1 MYNTVYHQLSCAR
14 NDGVK
19 ARIRLVLFGF
29 AGGRIAALMSL
40 AKELPSWI
48 EVWGAEYPG
57 RGFRWKTHSLNSAQ
71 HLLDDLMPGLRGLCN
86 KPVVLLGY
94 SMGANIAYRLGLNLS
109 GQVLG
114 VIAASA
120 PPPSQKVMD
129 LHKYSDQRLLEH
141 LESLGGIPPEILSS
155 QAIMDIFLPVVR
167 ADLECCSD
175 MDRLALQPLNCPI
188 LVMHGSADRMVRIT
202 EAPRWLQ
209 ISGGRTDFSLCK
221 VYPGGHFFHQGV
233 EAKVALD
240 ITNWLLKLLSTT
252 VPASEPAPSSSKN
265 I

>member
-1 MYNTVYHQLSCAR
+1 MCNSVYHRLSNTR

-29 AGGRIAALMSL
+29 AGGRIAGLMSL

-57 RGFRWKTHSLNSAQ
+57 RGFRWKTHSVNSAPR
-71 HLLDDLMPGLRGLCN
+71 LLDDLMPGLRALCDQ
-86 KPVVLLGY
+86 PVVLLGY
-94 SMGANIAYRLGLNLS
+94 SMGANIAYRLGLNLP
-109 GQVLG
+109 GQILG

-120 PPPSQKVMD
+120 PPPGQRVMD
-129 LHKYSDQRLLEH
+129 WRKHTDQRLLEY
-141 LESLGGIPPEILSS
+141 LESLGGTPPEIMSC

-175 MDRLALQPLNCPI
+175 LDCLALQPLDCPI
-188 LVMHGSADRMVRIT
+188 LVMHGSADRMVNLT
-202 EAPRWLQ
+202 EVSRWLQ
-209 ISGGRTDFSLCK
+209 LGSGRTDLPLCK
-221 VYPGGHFFHQGV
+221 VYPGGHFFHQGE

-240 ITNWLLKLLSTT
+240 IADWLSKLLSTDDLANET
-252 VPASEPAPSSSKN
+252 AASFSTT